1 MADPAT
7 AAGPAAVDFEGTW
20 HRNAGRSAGVAE
32 ALVARGHP
40 REVADERSAAPYI
53 QRWERTEGG
62 DVGVWTVTTFKTDGV
77 TPRRTL
83 VYPLGDWE
91 EEYEGASTLFGG
103 ATTSPGEPQRQT
115 VPRHT
120 SWESEPQA
128 VGGLAHVTTSAT
140 LLGHEESRR
149 FLADDGSM
157 VLRRMYR
164 ETGSEEA
171 AVSDEVFERQ

>member
-1 MADPAT
+1 M
-7 AAGPAAVDFEGTW
+7 
-20 HRNAGRSAGVAE
+20 
-32 ALVARGHP
+32 
-40 REVADERSAAPYI
+40 I
-53 QRWERTEGG
+53 
-62 DVGVWTVTTFKTDGV
+62 
-77 TPRRTL
+77 RRCQ
-83 VYPLGDWE
+83 YQ
-91 EEYEGASTLFGG
+91 GASTLFGG